1 MIADPESADFSVK
14 SVKQVLD
21 RKVFAPG
28 STIFSEGERGT
39 HAYILLR
46 GDVGI
51 YSQFGTPAQRLL
63 TTMKAGQMF
72 GELALMADEKRT
84 ATAHSIKGCELMSIS
99 QDNLEKKLK
108 DADPFL
114 RYWIEYL
121 SKRVIDLSAPK
132 GPPGPK

>member
-1 MIADPESADFSVK
+1 MVAGQAMADFSMK
-14 SVKQVLD
+14 NVKQVLD

-28 STIFSEGERGT
+28 TTIFAEGERGT
-39 HAYILLR
+39 QAYILLR

-72 GELALMADEKRT
+72 GELALMADETRT
-84 ATAHSIKGCELMSIS
+84 ATAHSAHGCELMSIS
-99 QDNLEKKLK
+99 QDNLEKKLR

-132 GPPGPK
+132 GAPVNK